1 MPGGAAGPG
10 GEMRPRQVTE
20 ITSCASS
27 KRGYG
32 LRAGISGACVWK
44 WKRRTVMEACGV
56 GCVVLRGEDGLKGA

>member
-20 ITSCASS
+20 ISSCASS

-32 LRAGISGACVWK
+32 LGAGISGGCVWK
-44 WKRRTVMEACGV
+44 WKRRTAMETCGM
-56 GCVVLRGEDGLKGA
+56 GYVVLRGEDKV